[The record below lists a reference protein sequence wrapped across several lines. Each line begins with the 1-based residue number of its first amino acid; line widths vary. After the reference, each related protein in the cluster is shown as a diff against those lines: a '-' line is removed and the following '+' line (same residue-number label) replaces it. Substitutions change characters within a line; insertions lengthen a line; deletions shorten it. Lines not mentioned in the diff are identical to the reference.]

1 MSIALSLLCL
11 ISHFSRLKSY
21 FYYFRIK
28 IQFFQA
34 LIPTAS
40 KDIHSIIT
48 KASNNGQ
55 AFVLFRLPDV
65 QNIQCIIGAV
75 SRTLQDGETAF
86 AFAPFDPR
94 QKPYYIKPQPLITG
108 KGKPNTAA
116 VQKQKSTAKKQ
127 YTDLVKN
134 IVSAIRSAE
143 YKKIVA
149 ARLLAVKR
157 EDTFDPFLFFQK
169 LCNSY
174 PSAFVSFTCIPGVGM
189 WIGASPEILVS
200 GTNAKLTVFSLAGT
214 KAHEDETDWTE
225 KEKEEQ
231 QIVTDF
237 IYQKLSKVAGEGI
250 KIKGPVTHN
259 AGKIKHLLS
268 VFTIAHKGEVVW
280 QKVVKTLHP
289 TPAVAGVPQ
298 LKSMK
303 FVSENESFDR
313 AFYAGYLGPVN
324 LNGKTNLFVNLRC
337 MQVTDSQLLFYAGCG
352 ITADS
357 DPQKEWLESERKID
371 ILKSLI

>member
-1 MSIALSLLCL
+1 MHCL
-11 ISHFSRLKSY
+11 RSHFSRLKSY
-21 FYYFRIK
+21 FCYFRIK

-34 LIPTAS
+34 LKPAQS
-40 KDIHSIIT
+40 KDIQNIYSQ
-48 KASNNGQ
+48 ASTHGQ

-65 QNIQCIIGAV
+65 QNIQCIIGSV
-75 SRTLQDGETAF
+75 SRTLKDGETAF

-94 QKPYYIKPQPLITG
+94 HKPYYIKPQPSIAE
-108 KGKPNTAA
+108 KEKPHTASIG
-116 VQKQKSTAKKQ
+116 QKQKSTTKKQ

-134 IVSAIRSAE
+134 IVTAIRSADF
-143 YKKIVA
+143 KKIVA

-157 EDTFDPFLFFQK
+157 EETFDPFLFFQK
-169 LCNSY
+169 LCNTY
-174 PSAFVSFTCIPGVGM
+174 ASAFVSFTCIPGVGM

-214 KAHEDETDWTE
+214 KAQDDETDWTE
-225 KEKEEQ
+225 KEQEEQ

-237 IYQKLSKVAGEGI
+237 IHQKLTKAVGEGI
-250 KIKGPVTHN
+250 KLKGPVTHN

-268 VFTIAHKGEVVW
+268 VFTIAHKGEGVW

-298 LKSMK
+298 LKSLK
-303 FVSENESFDR
+303 FVSENESFER

-324 LNGKTNLFVNLRC
+324 QNGKTNLFVNLRC
-337 MQVTDSQLLFYAGCG
+337 MQVTDTQLLFYAGCG

-357 DPQKEWLESERKID
+357 NPQKEWLESERKID